1 MELKEEKEKFR
12 ISLAAARV
20 NVNMTQE
27 DVAKKMQVGKQ
38 TVGNWE
44 KGKVV
49 PKPAQFEML
58 CNIYSVPKDIIFL
71 KQT

>member
-1 MELKEEKEKFR
+1 MLKEDYR

-20 NVNMTQE
+20 NAEMTQE
-27 DVAKKMQVGKQ
+27 EVAKIMHVAKQ

-58 CNIYSVPKDIIFL
+58 CKIYNAPVDCIFL
-71 KQT
+71 KRT

>member
-1 MELKEEKEKFR
+1 MEAKEKYR
-12 ISLAAARV
+12 VSLAAARV
-20 NVNMTQE
+20 NVEMTQE
-27 DVAKKMQVGKQ
+27 DVAKTMHVAKQ

-58 CNIYSVPKDIIFL
+58 CKIYRAPVDCIFL
-71 KQT
+71 KRT